1 MSPTLDV
8 TCSHER
14 RPGTAACLYCR
25 REARLAARSRHNRL
39 YAQTGSIVLGLAVV
53 AMAGVS
59 GMVAFTGWRP
69 PAWIRNTASAVM
81 IVQSKG
87 PSAAHL
93 MLVSPE
99 TRTEASH
106 TPAVTSVSPSLLAP
120 APAPAPAPHVIV
132 PPLQPIVSQGT
143 TLLADSLVAVR
154 SGDSVTLH
162 FDTPAA
168 RTRRPEKFEQIVRS
182 TLPAIY
188 GPSVSSLLARIP
200 IGRLAQ
206 AGDLLTDLPT
216 RGLRLSLGAGWILGV
231 WPETRSGHDG
241 PLVVTYR
248 TLVMR

>member
-8 TCSHER
+8 SCTHER

-25 REARLAARSRHNRL
+25 REARLATRARHNRFF
-39 YAQTGSIVLGLAVV
+39 ARTGTIGLGLVV
-53 AMAGVS
+53 IAMASVS
-59 GMVAFTGWRP
+59 GMKAFTGWRP
-69 PAWIRNTASAVM
+69 PAWVRNTASAVM
-81 IVQSKG
+81 IVQSRNPG
-87 PSAAHL
+87 TPHL
-93 MLVSPE
+93 MLVSSDG
-99 TRTEASH
+99 R
-106 TPAVTSVSPSLLAP
+106 TPATHPPVVASVSPSILGP
-120 APAPAPAPHVIV
+120 ATRAVV

-143 TLLADSLVAVR
+143 TMLPDSLVAVR

-162 FDTPAA
+162 FDTPGT

-188 GPSVSSLLARIP
+188 GPSVGSLLARIP

-206 AGDLLTDLPT
+206 AGDLLTELPT
-216 RGLRLSLGAGWILGV
+216 RGVRLSLGAGWILGV
-231 WPETRSGHDG
+231 WPETRTGHDG

>member
-8 TCSHER
+8 SCTHER

-25 REARLAARSRHNRL
+25 REARLATRARRNRFF
-39 YAQTGSIVLGLAVV
+39 ARTGTITLGVAVV
-53 AMAGVS
+53 AMAGAS
-59 GMVAFTGWRP
+59 GMKAFAGWRP

-81 IVQSKG
+81 IVQSRD
-87 PSAAHL
+87 PSAPHL
-93 MLVSPE
+93 MLVSSNA
-99 TRTEASH
+99 RTAATH
-106 TPAVTSVSPSLLAP
+106 APVVASVSPSILAP
-120 APAPAPAPHVIV
+120 AVRVAV

-143 TLLADSLVAVR
+143 TMLPDSLVAVR

-162 FDTPAA
+162 FDTPGA

-188 GPSVSSLLARIP
+188 GPSVSELLARIP

-206 AGDLLTDLPT
+206 AGDLLTELPT
-216 RGLRLSLGAGWILGV
+216 RGVRLSLGAGWILGV

>member
-8 TCSHER
+8 SCTHER

-25 REARLAARSRHNRL
+25 REARLAARTRHHRFF
-39 YAQTGSIVLGLAVV
+39 ARAGTIVLGLSVV

-59 GMVAFTGWRP
+59 GMKAFTGWRP

-81 IVQSKG
+81 IVQSRD
-87 PSAAHL
+87 PNATHL
-93 MLVSPE
+93 MLVSSDA
-99 TRTEASH
+99 R
-106 TPAVTSVSPSLLAP
+106 TPATRAPVVASVSPSILAP
-120 APAPAPAPHVIV
+120 AAVTGV

-143 TLLADSLVAVR
+143 TVLPDSLVAVR

-162 FDTPAA
+162 FDTPGE

-188 GPSVSSLLARIP
+188 GPSVGSLLARIP

-206 AGDLLTDLPT
+206 AGDLLTELPT
-216 RGLRLSLGAGWILGV
+216 RGVRLSLGAGWILGV

>member
-1 MSPTLDV
+1 MSPTLGIS
-8 TCSHER
+8 CSHER

-25 REARLAARSRHNRL
+25 REARLAARARHNRVF
-39 YAQTGSIVLGLAVV
+39 AITGSIVLGLAVV
-53 AMAGVS
+53 AMASVS
-59 GMVAFTGWRP
+59 GMAAFTGWRP

-93 MLVSPE
+93 MLVSPGAQAE
-99 TRTEASH
+99 TPR
-106 TPAVTSVSPSLLAP
+106 PAPVASVSPSMLAP
-120 APAPAPAPHVIV
+120 APRAVV
-132 PPLQPIVSQGT
+132 PPLQPIVGQGT

-182 TLPAIY
+182 TLPVIY

-206 AGDLLTDLPT
+206 AGDLLTDLPN

-231 WPETRSGHDG
+231 WPETRTGHDG

>member
-87 PSAAHL
+87 PSAGHL

-106 TPAVTSVSPSLLAP
+106 TPAVTSVSPSMLAP
-120 APAPAPAPHVIV
+120 SPAPHAIV

-216 RGLRLSLGAGWILGV
+216 RGLRLSLGAGWMLGV
-231 WPETRSGHDG
+231 WPEIRSGHDG

>member
-8 TCSHER
+8 SCSHER

-25 REARLAARSRHNRL
+25 REARLATRARHTRF
-39 YAQTGSIVLGLAVV
+39 YARAGSIVLGLVV
-53 AMAGVS
+53 AGMASVS
-59 GMVAFTGWRP
+59 GLKAFAGWRP
-69 PAWIRNTASAVM
+69 PAWIRNTASAVT

-93 MLVSPE
+93 ALVSSDDRSDERNE
-99 TRTEASH
+99 TPRTA
-106 TPAVTSVSPSLLAP
+106 PVTSVSPSILAP
-120 APAPAPAPHVIV
+120 AQRTVV

-143 TLLADSLVAVR
+143 TMLPDSLVAVR

-162 FDTPAA
+162 FDTPGA

-182 TLPAIY
+182 TLPSIY

>member
-8 TCSHER
+8 SCTHER
-14 RPGTAACLYCR
+14 RPGTASCLYCR
-25 REARLAARSRHNRL
+25 REVRLATRARHHRFFAR
-39 YAQTGSIVLGLAVV
+39 AGSLALALAVV

-59 GMVAFTGWRP
+59 GMKAFTGWRP

-81 IVQSKG
+81 IVQSRD
-87 PSAAHL
+87 PTTSHL
-93 MLVSPE
+93 MLVSSDSRGP
-99 TRTEASH
+99 A
-106 TPAVTSVSPSLLAP
+106 TPAPVVASVSPSILAP
-120 APAPAPAPHVIV
+120 AARAPV

-143 TLLADSLVAVR
+143 TVLPDSLVAVR

-162 FDTPAA
+162 FDTPGA

-206 AGDLLTDLPT
+206 AGDLLTELPT
-216 RGLRLSLGAGWILGV
+216 RGVRLSLGAGWILGV
-231 WPETRSGHDG
+231 WPETRTGHDG

-248 TLVMR
+248 ALVMR

>member
-1 MSPTLDV
+1 M
-8 TCSHER
+8 
-14 RPGTAACLYCR
+14 
-25 REARLAARSRHNRL
+25 
-39 YAQTGSIVLGLAVV
+39 
-53 AMAGVS
+53 
-59 GMVAFTGWRP
+59 
-69 PAWIRNTASAVM
+69 
-81 IVQSKG
+81 
-87 PSAAHL
+87 
-93 MLVSPE
+93 
-99 TRTEASH
+99 
-106 TPAVTSVSPSLLAP
+106 LAP
-120 APAPAPAPHVIV
+120 TPRAIV

-231 WPETRSGHDG
+231 WPETRSWPRWTAGRHLSHARDAVAQGRAHGARLVYCLGTAG
-241 PLVVTYR
+241 PVTASAM
-248 TLVMR
+248 TC

>member
-1 MSPTLDV
+1 MSPTLGIS
-8 TCSHER
+8 CSHER

-25 REARLAARSRHNRL
+25 REARLAARARHNRVF
-39 YAQTGSIVLGLAVV
+39 AITGSIALGLAVV

-59 GMVAFTGWRP
+59 GMAAFTGWRP

-93 MLVSPE
+93 MLVSPDAQAE
-99 TRTEASH
+99 TPR
-106 TPAVTSVSPSLLAP
+106 PAPVASVSPSMLAP
-120 APAPAPAPHVIV
+120 APHAVV
-132 PPLQPIVSQGT
+132 PPLQPIVGQGT

-162 FDTPAA
+162 FDTPGA

-206 AGDLLTDLPT
+206 AGDLLTDLPN

-231 WPETRSGHDG
+231 WRGTRTGHDG

>member
-1 MSPTLDV
+1 MSPTLDIS
-8 TCSHER
+8 CSHER

-25 REARLAARSRHNRL
+25 REARLAARARHNRL
-39 YAQTGSIVLGLAVV
+39 FAITGSIALGLTVV
-53 AMAGVS
+53 AMASVS
-59 GMVAFTGWRP
+59 GMAAFTGWRP

-93 MLVSPE
+93 ILVSPDA
-99 TRTEASH
+99 RTE
-106 TPAVTSVSPSLLAP
+106 TPHPVPVASVSPSMLAPLAP
-120 APAPAPAPHVIV
+120 APRAVV

-154 SGDSVTLH
+154 NGDSVTLH

-206 AGDLLTDLPT
+206 AGDLLTDLPN

-231 WPETRSGHDG
+231 WPETRTGHDG

>member
-1 MSPTLDV
+1 MSPTLDIS
-8 TCSHER
+8 CSHER

-25 REARLAARSRHNRL
+25 REARLATRARHNRFF
-39 YAQTGSIVLGLAVV
+39 ARASSIILGLAVV
-53 AMAGVS
+53 AIASVS
-59 GMVAFTGWRP
+59 GMASFTGWRP
-69 PAWIRNTASAVM
+69 PAWIRSTASAVM

-87 PSAAHL
+87 PSGAHL
-93 MLVSPE
+93 MLVSPDA
-99 TRTEASH
+99 RTA
-106 TPAVTSVSPSLLAP
+106 TPRAAAVAPVTSVSPSMLAP
-120 APAPAPAPHVIV
+120 TSRAVV

-154 SGDSVTLH
+154 NGDSVTLH
-162 FDTPAA
+162 FDTQAA

-188 GPSVSSLLARIP
+188 GPSVTALLARIP

-206 AGDLLTDLPT
+206 AGDLLTDLPN

-231 WPETRSGHDG
+231 WPETRTGHDG